1 LPSSFYLGPVLLQPK
16 WLEFSLL
23 SWNNFIWLQLQL
35 TEEHL
40 LRQLIIRLTS
50 YMARH
55 VIGLTLLFLS
65 LPSSRISFTS
75 SHLSPLPPHP
85 GSLFPTATIPGI
97 SPSPPRLY
105 WPSSTMRTPPPMQHS
120 TSIGPHGLPFGN
132 VRKQGHSGS
141 SSAPLARK
149 DDRTDKSEM
158 ELGEAWFISSSTSFQ
173 LQSPSFAL
181 QNFRYRAVSWDAIWL
196 VA

>member
-1 LPSSFYLGPVLLQPK
+1 
-16 WLEFSLL
+16 
-23 SWNNFIWLQLQL
+23 
-35 TEEHL
+35 
-40 LRQLIIRLTS
+40 
-50 YMARH
+50 MARH

-141 SSAPLARK
+141 SSAPLAHK

-196 VA
+196 VAWWSGSWTVREVLAHAYSDFRCMSNFGFQLFKLLKFDT